1 MLTDSIRMRKIRY
14 DVLRYLEE
22 FKLTSR
28 IEKYLEIENKE
39 LEIGKELIAEAKLNY
54 CENIADVEAS
64 LRKYLSNV
72 SNYNSVEHSILL
84 DYIMPLESATDNYQ
98 SLYDELY
105 NFMFQLV
112 QIQKIQA
119 KLLETF
125 MDTVYIGEDNNIYSV
140 VDNKVLINKS
150 DIIGKADVDDDYEY
164 QVIDYVSDKILS
176 TKNEIILQFEY
187 SDDGYYISGNGVE
200 YFNDNDKESIISE
213 VESRLS
219 ILFSDIDTTSNED
232 NIENN
237 EQIDDF
243 IDDVTAVKK
252 KTITKESE
260 ERINN
265 LNKSLKESA
274 TKIKGK

>member
-105 NFMFQLV
+105 NFMFP
-112 QIQKIQA
+112 IR
-119 KLLETF
+119 F
-125 MDTVYIGEDNNIYSV
+125 
-140 VDNKVLINKS
+140 
-150 DIIGKADVDDDYEY
+150 
-164 QVIDYVSDKILS
+164 
-176 TKNEIILQFEY
+176 
-187 SDDGYYISGNGVE
+187 
-200 YFNDNDKESIISE
+200 
-213 VESRLS
+213 
-219 ILFSDIDTTSNED
+219 
-232 NIENN
+232 
-237 EQIDDF
+237 
-243 IDDVTAVKK
+243 
-252 KTITKESE
+252 
-260 ERINN
+260 
-265 LNKSLKESA
+265 
-274 TKIKGK
+274 

>member
-1 MLTDSIRMRKIRY
+1 MRKIRY